1 MRNFWKLA
9 LTEVGEIKMRAG
21 KGLTQKAFLK
31 TKFLRELNT
40 PVNIS
45 LKKTTVAD

>member
-1 MRNFWKLA
+1 
-9 LTEVGEIKMRAG
+9 MRAG
-21 KGLTQKAFLK
+21 KGLTQKVFLRIK
-31 TKFLRELNT
+31 SLRELNT